1 MKDTLHMNTMLIGL
15 LGHPIKQTYSPFIYN
30 MAFDINKLDFIYLPF
45 DVPASNLRNAI
56 KGIIALGIAGFN
68 VTIPHKVN
76 IMQLLNNVS
85 EDAAVVGAVNT
96 VVNDQGKLSGYNS
109 DVYGILKSLEKY
121 KNVLIGQEMTVLGAG
136 GGARAVVYTLIR
148 YFKPAKINLINRTE
162 QKAEALKTYFSEKM
176 KFDDFKC
183 YELFPPN
190 LVEILQNSKLI
201 VNATPVGMFPESD
214 DAIISIEKSFHK
226 EQIVF
231 DLVYNPTKTKLINI
245 AAKQGADVING
256 LPMLVNQ
263 ASKSFELWTGETM
276 PVESITR
283 SLELFI
289 GH

>member
-56 KGIIALGIAGFN
+56 KGIVALGMAGFN

-76 IMQLLNNVS
+76 IMQMLNNVS
-85 EDAAVVGAVNT
+85 EEAAAVGAVNT
-96 VVNDQGKLSGYNS
+96 VVNNMGNLSGYNS
-109 DVYGILKSLEKY
+109 DVHGVLKSLEKY
-121 KNVLIGQEMTVLGAG
+121 KNVLSGQEITVIGAG
-136 GGARAVVYTLIR
+136 GGARAVIYTLIR

-162 QKAEALKTYFSEKM
+162 QKAEGLKTYFSEKM

-190 LVEILQNSKLI
+190 LVEILNNSKLV

-214 DAIISIEKSFHK
+214 DAIISLEKSFNK

-231 DLVYNPTKTKLINI
+231 DLVYNPTRTKFTTL
-245 AAKQGADVING
+245 ATKQGATIING
-256 LPMLVNQ
+256 IPMLVNQ
-263 ASKSFELWTGETM
+263 ASKSFELWTGESM

-283 SLELFI
+283 SLELYI

>member
-45 DVPASNLRNAI
+45 DVPPSNLRNAI
-56 KGIIALGIAGFN
+56 NGIIALGIAGFN

-76 IMQLLNNVS
+76 IMQLLANVS
-85 EDAAVVGAVNT
+85 EEAAAVGAVNT
-96 VVNDQGKLSGYNS
+96 VVNDMGKLNGYNS
-109 DVYGILKSLEKY
+109 DVYGVLKTLEKY
-121 KNVLIGQEMTVLGAG
+121 KSIISGQEMTVLGAG
-136 GGARAVVYTLIR
+136 GGARAVLFTLIR
-148 YFKPAKINLINRTE
+148 HFKPARINIINRTQ

-190 LVEILQNSKLI
+190 LIEVLQNSKLI

-214 DAIISIEKSFHK
+214 DAIISLEKSFNK
-226 EQIVF
+226 DQIVF
-231 DLVYNPTKTKLINI
+231 DLVYNPTRTKFTTI
-245 AAKQGADVING
+245 ASKQGATVING
-256 LPMLVNQ
+256 IPMLVNQ

-276 PVESITR
+276 PTESIAR

>member
-1 MKDTLHMNTMLIGL
+1 MNTMLIGL

-56 KGIIALGIAGFN
+56 KGIVALGLAGFN

-85 EDAAVVGAVNT
+85 EEAAIVGAVNT
-96 VVNDQGKLSGYNS
+96 VVNDMGKLSGYNS
-109 DVYGILKSLEKY
+109 DVHGVMKSLEKY
-121 KNVLIGQEMTVLGAG
+121 KNVLSGQEITVLGAG
-136 GGARAVVYTLIR
+136 GGARAVIYTLIR
-148 YFKPAKINLINRTE
+148 YFKPAKINLVNRTE
-162 QKAEALKTYFSEKM
+162 QKAEGLKTYFSEKM

-190 LVEILQNSKLI
+190 LVEILSNSKLV

-214 DAIISIEKSFHK
+214 DTIISLEKSFHND
-226 EQIVF
+226 QIVF
-231 DLVYNPTKTKLINI
+231 DLVYNPTRTKFINI
-245 AAKQGADVING
+245 ASKQGATIING
-256 LPMLVNQ
+256 IPMLVNQ

-276 PVESITR
+276 PVESIAR

>member
-1 MKDTLHMNTMLIGL
+1 MNTMLIGL

-56 KGIIALGIAGFN
+56 KGIVALGLAGFN
-68 VTIPHKVN
+68 VTIPHKMN
-76 IMQLLNNVS
+76 IIQLLNNVS
-85 EDAAVVGAVNT
+85 EEAAIVGAVNT
-96 VVNDQGKLSGYNS
+96 VVNDMGKLSGYNS
-109 DVYGILKSLEKY
+109 DVYGVMKSLEKY
-121 KNVLIGQEMTVLGAG
+121 KNAISGQEITVLGAG
-136 GGARAVVYTLIR
+136 GGARAVIYTLIR
-148 YFKPAKINLINRTE
+148 YFKPARINLVNRTE
-162 QKAEALKTYFSEKM
+162 QKAEGLKTYFSEKM

-190 LVEILQNSKLI
+190 LVEILQNSKLV

-214 DAIISIEKSFHK
+214 DTIISLEKSFHID
-226 EQIVF
+226 QIVF
-231 DLVYNPTKTKLINI
+231 DLVYNPTRTKFINI
-245 AAKQGADVING
+245 ASKQGATIING
-256 LPMLVNQ
+256 IPMLVNQ

-276 PVESITR
+276 PVESIAR